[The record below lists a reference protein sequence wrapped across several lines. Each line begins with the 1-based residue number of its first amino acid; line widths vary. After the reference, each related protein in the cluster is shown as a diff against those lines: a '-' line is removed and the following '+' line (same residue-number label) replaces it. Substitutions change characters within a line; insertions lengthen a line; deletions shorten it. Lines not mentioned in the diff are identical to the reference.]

1 MCISDSMTKDFHLRL
16 WCHGMA
22 TMVII
27 TIIVITQLL
36 TNLLIPLVSKVSP
49 VRPLNLQ

>member
-22 TMVII
+22 TMVMYYNSN
-27 TIIVITQLL
+27 
-36 TNLLIPLVSKVSP
+36 NLLIPLVSKVSP